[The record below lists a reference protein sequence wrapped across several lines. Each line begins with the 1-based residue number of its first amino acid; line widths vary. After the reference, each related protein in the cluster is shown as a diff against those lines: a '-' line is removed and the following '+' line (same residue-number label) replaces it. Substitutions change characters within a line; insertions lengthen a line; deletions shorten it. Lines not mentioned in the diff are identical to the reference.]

1 MDIIPPFLLVAKGGL
16 PSSAALQGV
25 DTIWI
30 EDGRYYFI
38 IKLFT
43 ARRHCFCRLDNSTA
57 FLTPRFTF
65 HPCHFSS
72 SPVRVS
78 AIMSTKA
85 TKAKKA
91 SDIPFEDNGNRYVVE
106 PAGTG
111 RSSCKRCKE
120 KIEKGALRFGSSAS
134 GAMHGR

>member
-30 EDGRYYFI
+30 DDGRYYFI
-38 IKLFT
+38 VQLL
-43 ARRHCFCRLDNSTA
+43 RRVVIAFVIWNITA
-57 FLTPRFTF
+57 FLTPRFMF

-72 SPVRVS
+72 DLLFAISH
-78 AIMSTKA
+78 IMSTKV
-85 TKAKKA
+85 KAKKA